1 LRKGPDQNQYI
12 FDAIVDKCWEIGQ
25 GRFGARAVRA
35 ILENSIVTKEQQ
47 VLKKKKKAGSIKDR
61 EKLILFLIKVYVAAA
76 IVQNTVLLTTN
87 ANGVLL
93 LTWLLDTSDLPGR
106 YRVLCPRLLPYLNK
120 LSSHKLGSMTVYK
133 VINQTE
139 EPDASALLMNALSE
153 KSKADLTNSKK

>member
-1 LRKGPDQNQYI
+1 M
-12 FDAIVDKCWEIGQ
+12 
-25 GRFGARAVRA
+25 
-35 ILENSIVTKEQQ
+35 
-47 VLKKKKKAGSIKDR
+47 
-61 EKLILFLIKVYVAAA
+61 AAA

-93 LTWLLDTSDLPGR
+93 LTWFLDTSEFPGR

-139 EPDASALLMNALSE
+139 EPNASALLLNALSD
-153 KSKADLTNSKK
+153 KSKGELANSKK